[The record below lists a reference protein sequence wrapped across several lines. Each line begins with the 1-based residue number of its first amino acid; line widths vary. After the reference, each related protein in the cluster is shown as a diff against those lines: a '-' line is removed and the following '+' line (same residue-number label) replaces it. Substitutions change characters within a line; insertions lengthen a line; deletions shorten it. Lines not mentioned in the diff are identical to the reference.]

1 MKFFHVY
8 DAESFE
14 GLVKNNLIN
23 EDTGFKIQH
32 IFAMP
37 NRIKFNEVAA
47 KGGFLHNLIK
57 EGNYPFYVD
66 RLAGG
71 VKYHPY
77 TFDKELIREYRDML
91 GDWFLGFQL
100 HEISGNCRND
110 WKRIRQVMDGEDG
123 PYDAEVLKER
133 LLHPESASPDNIPIY
148 RLTQCTPEEYAVQQ
162 FPETVEQYREDLR
175 QLVLK
180 RMEET
185 DGMILACDSLHQLI
199 YMENKLG
206 VKTFLPE
213 VGAQIP
219 HMRIAVALARGMG
232 QAYNKK
238 WGTYYECWVKVDG
251 TYYKPVFNLHPAN
264 EWHFRQSQFPDD
276 FTTGGANGGSSRLL
290 QRRIYYYSLMAGAE
304 FMGEEWGMHTSYND
318 METFELSD
326 YGMVKKEFLE
336 FARQHKNVKAKA
348 PFAIVLPTD
357 YDCVMLGS
365 CNRGKIGDRAGGYMS
380 VIPSPAQSIRFGKI
394 NDVLKFIFKRDDEAV
409 RGNEGHTMQNSRFG
423 DLFDIIYAD
432 APEAAFAQYDC
443 LVDADPDG
451 VFALKKGS
459 KYNVVKGSDLDNMGQ
474 VLEMMPKKI
483 LPVTVESLHW
493 ILSEDENGRYVSVFN
508 NEGNNRT
515 LENGDE
521 VDHSA
526 DAVTT
531 VYTKDGIVPQI
542 IYASSDEIRLEMKKE
557 GEYALFVPAT
567 DLVILKY

>member
-8 DAESFE
+8 DSESFE

-32 IFAMP
+32 VFAMP
-37 NRIKFNEVAA
+37 NAIKFNEVAA

-66 RLAGG
+66 RLTGG
-71 VKYHPY
+71 LKYHPY
-77 TFDKELIREYRDML
+77 VFSRELIDEYRDML
-91 GDWFLGFQL
+91 GNWFLGFQL
-100 HEISGNCRND
+100 HELSGNRRHD
-110 WKRIRQVMDGEDG
+110 WDRIRQRMDGATKD
-123 PYDAEVLKER
+123 YDLQVLKER
-133 LLHPESASPDNIPIY
+133 LFHAASTSPDNIPVY
-148 RLTQCTPEEYAVQQ
+148 HLAQGSPEEYAVREY
-162 FPETVEQYREDLR
+162 PATVPAYRKDLAGIIA
-175 QLVLK
+175 K

-185 DGMILACDSLHQLI
+185 DGMIVSCDSRHQLI

-219 HMRIAVALARGMG
+219 HMRIAVALARGMAK
-232 QAYNKK
+232 AYNKM
-238 WGTYYECWVKVDG
+238 WGTYYECWMKINGD
-251 TYYKPVFNLHPAN
+251 YFKPVFNNHPSN
-264 EWHFRQSQFPDD
+264 EWHFRQSQFADD
-276 FTTGGANGGSSRLL
+276 FSSGGANGGSSRLL
-290 QRRIYYYSLMAGAE
+290 QRRVYFYSLMAGAQ
-304 FMGEEWGMHTSYND
+304 FMGEEWGLHTSYND
-318 METFELSD
+318 METFELSP
-326 YGMVKKEFLE
+326 YGLLKKDFIE
-336 FARQHKNVKAKA
+336 FARQHKNVKAKT

-365 CNRGKIGDRAGGYMS
+365 CDLGKIGDRAGGYMS
-380 VIPSPAQSIRFGKI
+380 IYPTPAQGVRFGKI
-394 NDVLKFIFKRDDEAV
+394 NDLLKFVFRRNAEDI
-409 RGNEGHTMQNSRFG
+409 RGNEGHTIQNSRFG

-432 APEAAFAQYDC
+432 APDAAFAQYDC

-451 VFALKKGS
+451 VFALRKGDKFS
-459 KYNVVKGSDLDNMGQ
+459 VVRANDLENMER
-474 VLEMMPKKI
+474 VLKAMAKQI

-493 ILSEDENGRYVSVFN
+493 VLSEDENGRYVTVFN

-521 VDHSA
+521 IDHSA

-531 VYTKDGIVPQI
+531 VYTKDGIAPQI
-542 IYASSDEIRLEMKKE
+542 YYASSDKVRLEKKKE